1 MDVLNV
7 LVTGG
12 AGFIGSEFVRHLLKV
27 KEYRVYVIDSLRYA
41 GSLLNLAEV
50 QSEVVFKQ
58 LDIRNRNEL
67 DDLFTEHKF
76 SIVINFA
83 AETHVDN
90 SITGP
95 KIFFE
100 SNIIGTENLL
110 ELCLEHMIDIFFQI
124 STDEVYGSIKEGF
137 QIESNELNPSSPY
150 AASKASADLVVRAFA
165 HTYKLKTLIARC
177 SNNYGPRQFTEKFIP
192 TAIRHLLA
200 GEKVPIYGNGSNVR
214 EWIYVT
220 DTCEALI
227 AILTHGIPGSIYNIS
242 SGNFKTNLE
251 VFSDL
256 CRIMRT
262 REDQFQ
268 LVKDRAGHDFRYA
281 LDSSK
286 IRGEL
291 SWQPHEDFLSGLKK
305 TVNWYTK
312 NQNRFL
318 NW

>member
-1 MDVLNV
+1 LNV

-41 GSLLNLAEV
+41 GSLLNLADV
-50 QSEVVFKQ
+50 QSEIEFKQ

-67 DDLFTEHKF
+67 EELFIEHNF

-110 ELCLEHMIDIFFQI
+110 ELCLEHTIDIFFQI
-124 STDEVYGSIKEGF
+124 STDEVYGSVKDGF

-177 SNNYGPRQFTEKFIP
+177 SNNYGPRQFPEKFIP

-268 LVKDRAGHDFRYA
+268 LVKDRAGHDYRYA

-291 SWQPHEDFLSGLKK
+291 SWQPHEDFLSGLEK

>member
-1 MDVLNV
+1 MNV

-41 GSLLNLAEV
+41 GSLLNLADV
-50 QSEVVFKQ
+50 QSEIEFKQ

-67 DDLFTEHKF
+67 EELFIEHNF

-110 ELCLEHMIDIFFQI
+110 ELCLEHTIDIFFQI
-124 STDEVYGSIKEGF
+124 STDEVYGSVKDGF

-177 SNNYGPRQFTEKFIP
+177 SNNYGPRQFPEKFIP

-268 LVKDRAGHDFRYA
+268 LVKDRAGHDYRYA

-291 SWQPHEDFLSGLKK
+291 SWQPHEDFLSGLEK

>member
-1 MDVLNV
+1 MNV

-41 GSLLNLAEV
+41 GSLLNLADV
-50 QSEVVFKQ
+50 QSEIEFKQ

-67 DDLFTEHKF
+67 DELFIEHNF

-110 ELCLEHMIDIFFQI
+110 ELCLEHTTDIFFQI
-124 STDEVYGSIKEGF
+124 STDEVYGSVKDGF
-137 QIESNELNPSSPY
+137 QIESNKLNPSSPY

-177 SNNYGPRQFTEKFIP
+177 SNNYGPRQFPEKFIP

-268 LVKDRAGHDFRYA
+268 LVKDRAGHDYRYA

-291 SWQPHEDFLSGLKK
+291 SWQPHEDFLSGLEK

>member
-1 MDVLNV
+1 LDVLNV

-41 GSLLNLAEV
+41 GSLLNLADV
-50 QSEVVFKQ
+50 QSEIEFKQ

-67 DDLFTEHKF
+67 EELFIEHNF

-110 ELCLEHMIDIFFQI
+110 ELCLEHTIDIFFQI
-124 STDEVYGSIKEGF
+124 STDEVYGSVKDGF

-177 SNNYGPRQFTEKFIP
+177 SNNYGPRQFPEKFIP

-214 EWIYVT
+214 EWVYVT

-262 REDQFQ
+262 SEDQFQ
-268 LVKDRAGHDFRYA
+268 LVKDRAGHDYRYA

-291 SWQPHEDFLSGLKK
+291 SWQPHEDFLSGLEK

>member
-27 KEYRVYVIDSLRYA
+27 KKYRVYVIDSLRYA

-110 ELCLEHMIDIFFQI
+110 ELCLEHTIDIFFQI

-227 AILTHGIPGSIYNIS
+227 AILTHGVPGSIYNIS

-256 CRIMRT
+256 CRIMQT

-305 TVNWYTK
+305 TVNWYTN